1 MKLTVD
7 PEADALYLKLKEGK
21 VAKTEELADG
31 IIVDLDE
38 AGAVLGIEVL
48 WLSDRVAPETL
59 ASLHI
64 ELPLVKK

>member
-7 PEADALYLKLKEGK
+7 TEADALYLTLKEGK
-21 VAKTEELADG
+21 AARTEELAVG
-31 IIVDLDE
+31 IIIDVDE
-38 AGAVLGIEVL
+38 AGALLGIEVL

-59 ASLHI
+59 VINI